1 MYVVCFAG
9 LTANYFATPEKRIEA
24 YSGLGFAL
32 LGAAVYGL
40 FLRRPAHGH
49 PGYVGQGIARDGR
62 RDELP
67 GLRQPVHPSR

>member
-1 MYVVCFAG
+1 MRLRAYRCVGYPWVPLAYVVCFAG

-40 FLRRPAHGH
+40 FLRRPA
-49 PGYVGQGIARDGR
+49 ATA
-62 RDELP
+62 
-67 GLRQPVHPSR
+67 